1 MLRMSCMK
9 KKNYIFI
16 KKCDIYKNKS
26 IEAEINYEKGDEMN
40 ELYEENNS
48 GDWCQWDLI
57 CAQTKYFLLSMAT
70 YS

>member
-1 MLRMSCMK
+1 MSCIK

-16 KKCDIYKNKS
+16 KKCDKYKNKS

-48 GDWCQWDLI
+48 GD
-57 CAQTKYFLLSMAT
+57 
-70 YS
+70 